1 MCWEETLFL
10 EPGGTVGG
18 TAFANTV
25 LNRLGTRRRTVY
37 LTLEG
42 GSSTA
47 RVLSALLRQLDGS
60 HYTVAVPMETKL

>member
-1 MCWEETLFL
+1 M
-10 EPGGTVGG
+10 GG

-42 GSSTA
+42 NSNTA
-47 RVLSALLRQLDGS
+47 RVLPALLRQLS
-60 HYTVAVPMETKL
+60 SNHYTVAVPMETKL